1 MADNVTL
8 PGTGLDVKTR
18 EKSAKHVQ
26 AVELDFGGSG
36 TVDVMQKG
44 QNTAAQSI
52 PVVTP
57 SDDLVIVSTTITR
70 PADTTAYTAGDTF
83 ANSTSA
89 PTAGGFTLANVVR
102 ASGGSGII
110 LNAAISMSGPNAASP
125 INGELWIFDQA
136 VTAINDNAAFAISD
150 AEAQNMVAIIPFTA
164 NRGGGNNALAFLPNI
179 MAGFACVGS
188 ANLRFLV
195 KVVTAYTP
203 VSGEVMSVRLAIL
216 RT

>member
-26 AVELDFGGSG
+26 AVELDFGGAG
-36 TVDVMQKG
+36 AVDILQKG
-44 QNTAAQSI
+44 QGSAAQSI

-57 SDDLVIVSTTITR
+57 SDDLVTVSAMITR
-70 PADTTAYTAGDTF
+70 PADTTAYASGDAF

-89 PTAGGFTLANVVR
+89 PTAGGFTLTSVAR

-110 LNAAISMSGPNAASP
+110 LGAVISMSGPNAGAP

-150 AEAQNMVAIIPFTA
+150 AEAQTLVALIPFTA
-164 NRGGGNNALAFLPNI
+164 NRSGGNNAVAFIPNI
-179 MAGFACVGS
+179 MAGFTCIGS

-195 KVVTAYTP
+195 KVVAAYTP
-203 VSGEVMSVRLAIL
+203 ASGEVMSVRAMIL